1 VVDKLVGRDVERA
14 FDDFVPRWLAEEWPL
29 PARARYVGR
38 DLSWAEWNA
47 LPRRD

>member
-1 VVDKLVGRDVERA
+1 VEA
-14 FDDFVPRWLAEEWPL
+14 ALDETVPRWLEQDWPM
-29 PARARYVGR
+29 ARPRYVGR